1 MTMRSPSFIIRSSC
15 GSLSKEGEGREG
27 ESATVEPVI
36 SFPVLEVLPYCWAV
50 RAVNRD
56 KGIAQNK
63 VTGQSKHTV
72 GK

>member
-1 MTMRSPSFIIRSSC
+1 MAPCLRR
-15 GSLSKEGEGREG
+15 GEGGRGRER

-36 SFPVLEVLPYCWAV
+36 SFPVLDVLPYCWAV

-56 KGIAQNK
+56 KGVAQNE